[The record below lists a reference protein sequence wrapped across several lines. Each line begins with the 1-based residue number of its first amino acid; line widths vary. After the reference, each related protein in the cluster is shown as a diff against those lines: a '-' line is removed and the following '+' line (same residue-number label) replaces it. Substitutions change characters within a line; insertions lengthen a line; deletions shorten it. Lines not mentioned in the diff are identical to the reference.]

1 MDGSRSSIEAKR
13 AAPAPGGVAV
23 LALALLSLAP
33 APPCGAAAPRAG
45 TGANSASHGGPLPD
59 SLLARV
65 GTRRDVSLAGF
76 HRAWG
81 TITPPQR
88 PDSLTPESA
97 RKFLDL
103 LIDKEVLGEAAL
115 RESWVWTARESAEV
129 LGLQDR
135 LTLGAVL
142 DSALRATQVRLA
154 ARGDTIRDL
163 ELLGTVTRD
172 STVARLAPAF
182 DTTLTRRLAAA
193 WAAIPKPSP
202 DSSLMSQLR
211 AMGTMPVVAAGD
223 QRRVLAHSTDG
234 DILVRELLASWMAL
248 SPTVRPRVSTPAQ
261 IEDLARNALFERL
274 LRRDA
279 ERRELKHRPDI
290 ATAVQRQREYIAVS
304 HLVARDVYATL
315 VPDSASLL
323 RYHSTHPG
331 DFDLPMRIRLL
342 RLDLPDRSA
351 ASRMALELRDRAH
364 ADSLIARGRRKHVQY
379 LSEITRESDSLLFD
393 RALAAVPGSVLGPD
407 STSEGWTV
415 IRVMEVVAPRS
426 RTFAESRP
434 LVEHA
439 WYGEE
444 GERRMVEL
452 IAKLRRH
459 TSVEINDRALA
470 RLLAEGLGAPGTG
483 APRLTPAPAS
493 R

>member
-1 MDGSRSSIEAKR
+1 
-13 AAPAPGGVAV
+13 
-23 LALALLSLAP
+23 
-33 APPCGAAAPRAG
+33 
-45 TGANSASHGGPLPD
+45 LPD

-76 HRAWG
+76 RRAWG
-81 TITPPQR
+81 AVAPPQR

-129 LGLQDR
+129 LGMEDR
-135 LTLGAVL
+135 LTMGAAL
-142 DSALRATQVRLA
+142 DSALRASQARFA

-163 ELLGTVTRD
+163 ELLGTMTRD
-172 STVARLAPAF
+172 SSVAHLAPVF

-193 WAAIPKPSP
+193 WAGIPKPSP

-211 AMGTMPVVAAGD
+211 AMGTMPVVSAAD
-223 QRRVLAHSTDG
+223 QERVLARSSDG
-234 DILVRELLASWMAL
+234 DILVRELLASWKGL

-279 ERRELKHRPDI
+279 ERRDLAHRPDI
-290 ATAVQRQREYIAVS
+290 AAAVQRQREYVAVS

-315 VPDSASLL
+315 VPDSVTLL
-323 RYHSTHPG
+323 RYYHLHPG
-331 DFDLPMRIRLL
+331 DFDLPLRVRLL

-351 ASRMALELRDRAH
+351 ASRMALDLRDAAH
-364 ADSLIARGRRKHVQY
+364 AESLLARGRRKHVQY
-379 LSEITRESDSLLFD
+379 LSEIAREADSVLFD
-393 RALAAVPGSVLGPD
+393 RALAAAPGSVLGPD
-407 STSEGWTV
+407 STAEGWTV

-426 RTFAESRP
+426 RSFQEARP

-444 GERRMVEL
+444 GEHRMLEL
-452 IAKLRRH
+452 IAKLRRQ
-459 TSVEINDRALA
+459 TSVLLNDRALE
-470 RLLAEGLGAPGTG
+470 RLFSEGSSPPGAG
-483 APRLTPAPAS
+483 AHH
-493 R
+493 